1 MESKKFFTTCYD
13 VFMYILM
20 AILGSLLSLGLA
32 IETPSVTWK
41 VVYGT
46 LFVLYAVTYF
56 FCVKQKK
63 NPQKVWSVIMA
74 TLGVTVMSAIC
85 SLFKPVTMW
94 AELMEVELLVL
105 FFILFLIAIEAIRKD
120 AEDRAIKIAIAIFFG
135 APCIG
140 GIISMIATYYQF
152 EELVVMGG
160 VIDVNAIPEIMAH
173 IAIAALFVV
182 FSLVDIK
189 LIKASNGLLG
199 ATASIATTLL
209 LIKLIA
215 TWLLGLFSLAM
226 PHWIDVLFMIGIGL
240 PGAIAIILFIL
251 LLINKARE

>member
-1 MESKKFFTTCYD
+1 MGNKMLKTGYD
-13 VFMYILM
+13 VITCIVM
-20 AILGSLLSLGLA
+20 AMLGSLLSMGVA
-32 IETPSVTWK
+32 IETPSIAWK

-46 LFVLYAVTYF
+46 LFVLYAVAYF

-85 SLFKPVTMW
+85 SLFNPVTLW

-120 AEDRAIKIAIAIFFG
+120 TEDRAIKIAIAIFFG

-140 GIISMIATYYQF
+140 GVISMLATYYQF

-160 VIDVNAIPEIMAH
+160 VIAELMSN
-173 IAIAALFVV
+173 IAIAALLVA
-182 FSLVDIK
+182 FSLIDIK

-240 PGAIAIILFIL
+240 PGAIAIVLFIL
-251 LLINKARE
+251 FLVNKARE